1 MFVFD
6 NKATGATLQTEILL
20 THPTTTLSHLSWIT
34 YVINVFLFYYFQKWE
49 YMHTPSSQS
58 KEWKLLEVLRSPK
71 DWLGTGNAT
80 E

>member
-1 MFVFD
+1 MFVVD
-6 NKATGATLQTEILL
+6 NKAAGATLQTEILL
-20 THPTTTLSHLSWIT
+20 TQPTTLSHPNWIT

-49 YMHTPSSQS
+49 YMHTPSPHS